1 MTALAF
7 DCNSLEMSFNK
18 VFKLPTFSGATDP
31 WGPPATVPESLRFND
46 VPFAPF
52 SKNDKLGKV
61 ADWSDAAKDL
71 KDNKRQQHRGYR
83 DPYHAYGASAAASF
97 FNNDEDG
104 DNASFEVV
112 DSSKPRQT
120 TVLKTRGGRG
130 GANVRTQNTRA
141 PNQKFPPGR
150 ADPRAQGRNAPGPR
164 RRFGWKD
171 DKPQKIR
178 DASVEVGSDWTLVQS
193 NGYNELQKL
202 SFDVK
207 PGQEVGTY
215 GYVSPYNKNLDKPS
229 VNLKLKTLDRT
240 IFNITT
246 SEDPIIQK
254 FAEEKAATVFA
265 TDAII
270 AMLMCTTKSVNPWDI
285 IINKSGDQIFFDK
298 RDGGPLDYVTVD
310 ENSFDPPADST
321 DKSNINSSHN
331 LAIEAT
337 YINQNFASNAIL
349 ESDPKKSK
357 FANPNPFY
365 SPEEDQ
371 DPLLPRGYRYKSF
384 NLANTAEDE
393 PLNMIIRTE
402 VDAVIP
408 GREDTYVTVKALNE
422 YGANGNLEWR
432 NKFAHQRGAIV
443 TAEMKNNLCKLSR
456 WTVQSILA
464 GASQM
469 KIGFVSRASPK
480 DNSQHV
486 IVGVI
491 GQIPN
496 QFANQINLN
505 MSNGWGIVK
514 SVVNIA
520 TALDDGKYVLMKDPN
535 SPTIKIYNV
544 PAGAFEDEE

>member
-1 MTALAF
+1 
-7 DCNSLEMSFNK
+7 MSFNK
-18 VFKLPTFSGATDP
+18 TFKLPSFAEADEP
-31 WGPPATVPESLRFND
+31 WGPPATVPDFLRFND

-61 ADWSDAAKDL
+61 ADWSEPSKDL

-130 GANVRTQNTRA
+130 GANARAQNSRA
-141 PNQKFPPGR
+141 PNQKYPPSR
-150 ADPRAQGRNAPGPR
+150 NDPRSQGRNAPAGR

-178 DASVEVGSDWTLVQS
+178 DASVAIRPDWTLVQS

-207 PGQEVGTY
+207 PGQDVGSY

-240 IFNITT
+240 IYNITT
-246 SEDPIIQK
+246 SEDPVIQK
-254 FAEEKAATVFA
+254 FAKENAATVFA
-265 TDAII
+265 TDTII

-285 IINKSGDQIFFDK
+285 IINKSGDKIFFDK
-298 RDGGPLDYVTVD
+298 REYGPLDYVTVD

-321 DKSNINSSHN
+321 DKSAINSSRN

-337 YINQNFASNAIL
+337 YINQNFGANAIL
-349 ESDPKKSK
+349 ESDPKKVK
-357 FANPNPFY
+357 FENPNPFY
-365 SPEEDQ
+365 NPEEDQ
-371 DPLLPRGYRYKSF
+371 DPLLPHGYRYKSF
-384 NLANTAEDE
+384 NLANSAEDE
-393 PLNMIIRTE
+393 PINMIIRTE
-402 VDAVIP
+402 VDAVLP
-408 GREDTYVTVKALNE
+408 GRDDAYVTIKALNE
-422 YGANGNLEWR
+422 FGANGTLEWR
-432 NKFAHQRGAIV
+432 NKFANQRGAIV

-464 GASQM
+464 GAAQM
-469 KIGFVSRASPK
+469 KIGFVSRVSPK
-480 DNSQHV
+480 DNHQHT
-486 IVGVI
+486 IVGVT
-491 GQIPN
+491 GLVPN
-496 QFANQINLN
+496 QFANQIALN

-514 SVVNIA
+514 SIVNIA
-520 TALDDGKYVLMKDPN
+520 TALEDGKYVLMKDPN
-535 SPTIKIYNV
+535 SPTIKIYSV
-544 PAGAFEDEE
+544 PTDAFDAQEDDEE

>member
-1 MTALAF
+1 
-7 DCNSLEMSFNK
+7 MSFNK
-18 VFKLPTFSGATDP
+18 IFNLPEFSGATDP
-31 WGPPATVPESLRFND
+31 WGPPAVLPDSLRFND
-46 VPFAPF
+46 VPYAPY

-71 KDNKRQQHRGYR
+71 KDNKRQQHRGHR

-97 FNNDEDG
+97 FNNEEDG
-104 DNASFEVV
+104 DNASFSVV
-112 DSSKPRQT
+112 DNSKAPKTRQP
-120 TVLKTRGGRG
+120 TVLKTRNGGRG
-130 GANVRTQNTRA
+130 GANVRPQNARGGA
-141 PNQKFPPGR
+141 PNQKYPPGR
-150 ADPRAQGRNAPGPR
+150 NDPRNQGRNAPGPR

-178 DASVEVGSDWTLVQS
+178 DASVEVTSEWNLIQS
-193 NGYNELQKL
+193 NGFNELQKL

-207 PGQEVGTY
+207 AGTEIGSY

-246 SEDPIIQK
+246 SEDPVIQK
-254 FAEEKAATVFA
+254 LAQEKAATVFA

-270 AMLMCTTKSVNPWDI
+270 ALLMCTTKSVNPWDI
-285 IINKSGDQIFFDK
+285 IINKSGNQIFFDK
-298 RDGGPLDYVTVD
+298 RDDGPLDYVTVD
-310 ENSFDPPADST
+310 ENSFEPPADST

-337 YINQNFASNAIL
+337 YINLNFAANAIL
-349 ESDPKKSK
+349 ESDPKKSN
-357 FANPNPFY
+357 FEHPNPFY
-365 SPEEDQ
+365 NPDEDK
-371 DPLLPRGYRYKSF
+371 DPLLSRGYRYKSF
-384 NLANTAEDE
+384 NLADNAEAE
-393 PLNMIIRTE
+393 PLNLIVRTE

-408 GREDTYVTVKALNE
+408 GKEEQYVTIKALNE
-422 YGANGNLEWR
+422 SGANGTLEWK

-464 GASQM
+464 GASNM
-469 KIGFVSRASPK
+469 KIGFVSRVSPK

-514 SVVNIA
+514 SIVNIA

-535 SPTIKIYNV
+535 APTIKIYGV
-544 PAGAFEDEE
+544 PVNTFEDEE